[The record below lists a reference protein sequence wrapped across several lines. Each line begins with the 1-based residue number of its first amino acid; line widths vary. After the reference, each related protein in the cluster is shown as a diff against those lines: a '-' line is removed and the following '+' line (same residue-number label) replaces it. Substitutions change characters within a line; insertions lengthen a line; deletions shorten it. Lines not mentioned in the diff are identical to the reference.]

1 MAEFSSA
8 PLPKM
13 YEIQTLAYNVS
24 HYEKTDSTPDTPPS
38 CNVDPV
44 KACKVKTQL
53 IANLPTKCG
62 HCQQKLNPGVIIE
75 RNPGDIVAYCKAKD
89 CGRSQVLF
97 SAIPERIPLYIKV
110 CPFIRA
116 PTAPITFQNQEMEV
130 RSMLERNVIAKPYD
144 PRFPEGNPK
153 DHEMCIQCDKP
164 FREHEQGSIDTNGW
178 KISGWQNVILPPD
191 WPTWNDR
198 TKTWVIR

>member
-1 MAEFSSA
+1 MAQFPSS

-13 YEIQTLAYNVS
+13 YEIQTPAYDVS

-44 KACKVKTQL
+44 KACEVKKKL
-53 IANLPTKCG
+53 IANLPAKCG
-62 HCQQKLNPGVIIE
+62 HCQQKLNTGVIIE

-110 CPFIRA
+110 CPFIRDPNA
-116 PTAPITFQNQEMEV
+116 PKTSQNQEIITEA
-130 RSMLERNVIAKPYD
+130 RFAKPND
-144 PRFPEGNPK
+144 ESLSARFPEGTPK
-153 DHEMCIQCDKP
+153 GNEMCIQCDKP
-164 FREHEQGSIDTNGW
+164 FREHEKGSMDTNGW
-178 KISGWQNVILPPD
+178 MISGWKNVILPPD
-191 WPTWNDR
+191 WPTWDDR
-198 TKTWVIR
+198 TKTWVIRR